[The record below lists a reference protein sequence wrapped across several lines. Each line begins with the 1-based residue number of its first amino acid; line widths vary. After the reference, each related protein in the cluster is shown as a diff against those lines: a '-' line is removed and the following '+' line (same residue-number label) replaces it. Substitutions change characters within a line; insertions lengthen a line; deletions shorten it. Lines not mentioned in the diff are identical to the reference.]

1 VLTTARTGGRP
12 NRVMQSKA
20 GPVPPMASGPGSSML
35 AWATVADW
43 PSGHVRQR
51 FLMTFL
57 R

>member
-1 VLTTARTGGRP
+1 
-12 NRVMQSKA
+12 MQSKA